1 MIIKYLALASVFM
14 AGAVLSAP
22 AASTAEAIWPSAA
35 CAADMTK
42 LCPGLEAHSDVA
54 RGCRREHRDAFS
66 PECRADMRTHRKA
79 MMDKVRAACGPEI
92 IKFCTGDEGPG
103 EGAGRCLRDH
113 ATELSNTCKA
123 VLPWRRD

>member
-1 MIIKYLALASVFM
+1 MIIKYLALASVFI

-22 AASTAEAIWPSAA
+22 AASPAEATWPSAA
-35 CAADMTK
+35 CAADMAK
-42 LCPGLEAHSDVA
+42 LCPGLEARGDAA

-66 PECRADMRTHRKA
+66 PGCRADMRTHRKA

-92 IKFCTGDEGPG
+92 TKFCAGDEGPG

-113 ATELSNTCKA
+113 ATELSSTCKA
-123 VLPWRRD
+123 ALPRHRD